1 MLHTETVEGTTLE
14 LLRNLEQEEMLSYS
28 KIFWR
33 TSTACIQAL
42 NGKAVILS
50 LSVSNI
56 FYTKYCLTLHLK

>member
-33 TSTACIQAL
+33 TSTAFIQAL

-50 LSVSNI
+50 L
-56 FYTKYCLTLHLK
+56 

>member
-1 MLHTETVEGTTLE
+1 MLHTETVEETTLE

-50 LSVSNI
+50 L
-56 FYTKYCLTLHLK
+56 